1 MEMEPTSYTSSI
13 RTVTQIKDNFT
24 LVLNSTHNTFVYAAM
39 LQQREPT
46 EKLSMIMSLY

>member
-1 MEMEPTSYTSSI
+1 MEIEPTSYMSSV

-24 LVLNSTHNTFVYAAM
+24 LALNSTQNTFVYAAT

-46 EKLSMIMSLY
+46 E